1 MDDYSKLRK
10 YENTLSISGAAV
22 IAFGLWSIIK
32 AGLYLA
38 AASPK
43 ELFGFFKPE
52 DLEKM
57 NTLNVSASGVTGIIL
72 FGIFSALFIDL
83 LLRLYVGRAAVVDG
97 RHLKKKSIIYVIVS
111 VFLAFGLVSTIVT
124 RIVPSGEAESTAWE
138 KAVYA
143 MDASFIVDLTSL
155 FALIEMIIAAIM
167 VRKLRKKLGITETE
181 ES

>member
-83 LLRLYVGRAAVVDG
+83 LLRLYVGRAAGHENCSIRRSRKHCMGKGRLCNGCIVHRRFDVAVCVD
-97 RHLKKKSIIYVIVS
+97 
-111 VFLAFGLVSTIVT
+111 
-124 RIVPSGEAESTAWE
+124 
-138 KAVYA
+138 
-143 MDASFIVDLTSL
+143 
-155 FALIEMIIAAIM
+155 
-167 VRKLRKKLGITETE
+167 
-181 ES
+181 